1 MIVAENQT
9 MPTYFMH
16 ERNQTIQQID
26 GVYINLEEDTSEVV
40 IKFLTSYFTF
50 FIFFGNLVL
59 IVFLFIDFIWCI
71 IFSLFYI

>member
-1 MIVAENQT
+1 MIVAENKT

-40 IKFLTSYFTF
+40 IKFLTSYLT
-50 FIFFGNLVL
+50 
-59 IVFLFIDFIWCI
+59 FLF
-71 IFSLFYI
+71 SLEI